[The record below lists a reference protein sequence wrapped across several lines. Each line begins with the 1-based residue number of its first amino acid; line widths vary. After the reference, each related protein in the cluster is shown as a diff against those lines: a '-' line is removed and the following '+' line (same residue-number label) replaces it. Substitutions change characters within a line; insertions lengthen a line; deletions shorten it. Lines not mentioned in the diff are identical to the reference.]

1 MRKTCVKNINMKG
14 LLIWMAMT
22 MALVF
27 DVYGQFAPVAARD
40 EADDGILKVNWEK
53 FLAKHD
59 LVWDNLPEKWYQ
71 APFTGNGMLG
81 MLVYKDGPQTVRID
95 VGRGDVEDHRTG
107 DQWHDHPRLR
117 IGYFTLDTLGAIR
130 AGQTRLD
137 LWNAEAR
144 GTVET
149 SSGKIQWRALT
160 HSDQMVMIFEV
171 TATQGEQGAKFTWHP
186 LEAISPAMSQA
197 RRNVA
202 AGSKAGLWVN
212 WAKMDYPSPPNWVLE
227 KQADVNVC
235 RQPLLEGGEYSTAWK
250 IVDKGSGHRILYAS
264 IAQSYPE
271 ATSSQEAFAAVKKA
285 VNVSLG
291 TLVKSHRAWWH
302 GYYPE
307 SFITLPDER
316 WEGFYWIQM
325 YKLASA
331 TRADRMLIDN
341 QGPWME
347 DTTWANAWFDLNVQ
361 LTYSCVPDSGRYEIG
376 ESLYNKIDAHSQQL
390 IDNMPA
396 NLKGDSAGVD
406 TIVNQD
412 LVSHYTEIG
421 IGDLPWAL
429 QNYYMYYR
437 RTMDD
442 RRLREHFF
450 PILKRAINTYY
461 HVLKE
466 GPDGRLHLPPTYSP
480 EYGNAPDCNY
490 DLALI
495 RWGCQTLLD
504 ICARLNINDPLIP
517 KWKETLVKL
526 VDYPVDENGFMVGTG
541 MPFARAHRH
550 YSHLLMIYPLY
561 LVNADQPGATELI
574 RKSLNHWLGFKG
586 GKTGYTW
593 TGASSMWSAI
603 GDGNKALEC
612 LNTFEGYVQC
622 NTMYKEAPESNPVV
636 ETPFSGAQS
645 LHNMLLQ
652 SWGGTLRIFPA
663 VPDMWK
669 DAAFHNLHAEGGF
682 LVSASRKN
690 RQTEFVRVKS
700 LAGEPCRI
708 KVAWTGV
715 INVKGV
721 NASVLKNLGNG
732 IVELSLRKGEE
743 AFLYPGN
750 VRPKELIAPVDGD
763 GKFNYWGQERSFVS
777 QE

>member
-1 MRKTCVKNINMKG
+1 MKG
-14 LLIWMAMT
+14 ISIWTATT
-22 MALVF
+22 MAVF
-27 DVYGQFAPVAARD
+27 GAYGQTFQATAGS
-40 EADDGILKVNWEK
+40 EADNVILRVNWEQ

-59 LVWDNLPEKWYQ
+59 LVWDNIPEKWYQ
-71 APFTGNGMLG
+71 SPFVGNGMLG
-81 MLVYKDGPQTVRID
+81 MLVYKDGPQALHID
-95 VGRGDVEDHRTG
+95 VGRGDVEDHRKA
-107 DQWHDHPRLR
+107 DMQWHNHARLR
-117 IGYFTLDTLGAIR
+117 IGYFTLDTVGTIQT
-130 AGQTRLD
+130 GQTRLD

-171 TATQGEQGAKFTWHP
+171 TASQGEQGAKFTWHP
-186 LEAISPAMSQA
+186 LDAISPAMSQA

-202 AGSKAGLWVN
+202 AGSKDGLWVN
-212 WAKMDYPSPPNWVLE
+212 WANTDYPPPPNWVLE
-227 KQADVNVC
+227 KQAGVDVC
-235 RQPLLEGGEYSTAWK
+235 RQPLLDGGEYSTAWK
-250 IVDKGSGHRILYAS
+250 IVEKGSGHRILYAS
-264 IAQSYPE
+264 IAQSYPG
-271 ATSSQEAFAAVKKA
+271 ATSSQEAVAAVTKGA
-285 VNVSLG
+285 SAPLAA
-291 TLVKSHRAWWH
+291 LVKSHRAWWH
-302 GYYPE
+302 GYYPD
-307 SFITLPDER
+307 SFITLPDKR

-341 QGPWME
+341 QGPWMQ

-361 LTYSCVPDSGRYEIG
+361 LTYSCVPDSGRYEVG
-376 ESLYNKIDAHSQQL
+376 ESLYNKIDAHAQQL
-390 IDNMPA
+390 TDNMPA
-396 NLKGDSAGVD
+396 DLRGDSAGVD

-412 LVSHYTEIG
+412 MVSHYSEIG

-429 QNYYMYYR
+429 HNYYMYYR
-437 RTMDD
+437 RIMDD

-466 GPDGRLHLPPTYSP
+466 GSDGRLHLPPTYSP

-504 ICARLNINDPLIP
+504 VCTRLKIDDPLIP
-517 KWKETLVKL
+517 KWQETLAKL

-541 MPFARAHRH
+541 MPFAKAHRH

-561 LVNADQPGATELI
+561 LVNVDQPGATELI
-574 RKSLNHWLGFKG
+574 RKSLDHWLGFKG

-603 GDGNKALEC
+603 GDGNQALEC
-612 LNTFEGYVQC
+612 LNTFESYVQR

-652 SWGGTLRIFPA
+652 SWGGTIRIFPA
-663 VPDMWK
+663 VPDLWK
-669 DAAFHNLHAEGGF
+669 DAAFDNLHAEGAF

-690 RQTEFVRVKS
+690 GQTEFVRVKS

-708 KVAWTGV
+708 KVAWNGA
-715 INVKGV
+715 INVEGV
-721 NASVLKNLGNG
+721 KASVLKNLGNG

-763 GKFNYWGQERSFVS
+763 GKWNYWGQEKSSVN
-777 QE
+777 